1 MVWRMND
8 MQYAGEISALLTAA
22 LWTGS
27 SLTFAAA
34 TMRVGSMYVNIVRL
48 IMAAVLLPIIL
59 VAAGIPIAVS
69 SSQFGFLILS
79 GFVGFVFGDTFLF
92 KSYEYNSARV
102 CMLIMSASPAF
113 TAIFAFLFLGE
124 SFSLMSLLG
133 MAVTLAGIALVVL
146 ERQEHASHKTPISWL
161 GIFYAFLGAVGQ
173 AGGLILARCAFDRG
187 PVNGILATFV
197 RVVAATVVIIPLNY
211 FTGRFLHPIQVF
223 KEDKRALW
231 YTFLGAIFGPVAG
244 VSFSLISISLTNVA
258 VAATLMATTP
268 IMMLLPV
275 RFIYKEHL
283 SWRAIIGTVIAVGGI
298 GILFLR

>member
-1 MVWRMND
+1 MND
-8 MQYAGEISALLTAA
+8 MIYAGELSALLTAA

-27 SLTFAAA
+27 SMTFAAA
-34 TMRVGSMYVNIVRL
+34 TMRVGSMYVNVVRL
-48 IMAAVLLPIIL
+48 IMAALLLPLIL
-59 VAAGIPIAVS
+59 LAAGISVSVS
-69 SSQFGFLILS
+69 SVQLVFLILS
-79 GFVGFVFGDTFLF
+79 GFVGFIFGDTFLF
-92 KSYEYNSARV
+92 KSFEYNSARI
-102 CMLIMSASPAF
+102 CMLIMAFAPAV
-113 TAIFAFLFLGE
+113 TAVFAYLFLGE
-124 SFSLMSLLG
+124 SLSLMGLLG
-133 MAVTLAGIALVVL
+133 MTVTLAGIALVVL
-146 ERQEHASHKTPISWL
+146 ERQEHTSHKTPVSWL

-187 PVNGILATFV
+187 PVNGVLATFI

-211 FTGRFLHPIQVF
+211 FAGRFLHPIQVF
-223 KEDKRALW
+223 KKDQRALW
-231 YTFLGAIFGPVAG
+231 YTFLGAIFGPVVG

-283 SWRAIIGTVIAVGGI
+283 TWRAITGTVIAVGGV